1 MTVASLQFVLQS
13 SVIILHLFLITTTA
27 TSNTMR
33 RLLNSRPLQLRPCAN
48 MTFGMHWNEVLH
60 DCKFGGM
67 TVADGQVFNAR
78 GAVAVRYPRLDRGGS
93 TPPIRS
99 FKTDRHFVVKMGG
112 VVNLVNLNLT
122 NAWVGYQY
130 SEKYYCYT
138 FCTSYDYGGAMRIES
153 GAIALLV
160 DIVFSNNVAYGGG
173 QATSDS
179 KGAEDLYVDVNGTA
193 TIMHMPAGSFSP
205 LLHAEDLPGIAPV
218 VISKCG
224 THGNKMC
231 QDLGVNLNSSFV
243 CSPEPTVRCICD
255 KGTYSTERGTS
266 LIPTLSCINC
276 LEGHYQTEAG
286 KNSCNDSCAAGQYS
300 REIGASSVSTCIN
313 CLKGKYSSEDGSS
326 MCVDCLEGHYQ
337 TEAGKD
343 NCDDS
348 CAAGQYSREI
358 GASSVSTCIECVKG
372 KYNSAAGGAAAAC
385 KKCIAGTW
393 QNQSGAINCTACAM
407 NTYSREIGASNSSTC
422 THCPFNAIS
431 SPGSIKCES
440 MQATIVWAW
449 AIVAV
454 LGVLSIA
461 SVGYSIIL
469 KRQINHHTTD
479 DGLSEHLVS
488 ESKNSQTF
496 EDAKNKTLLTAEEAK
511 KKKELCEFLEQHHLI
526 SYLDKFIL
534 DGVECK
540 EDLLLFQSEDLVSYG
555 LNKVQARKAI
565 LVFTRIE

>member
-1 MTVASLQFVLQS
+1 MIVASLQFVLQS

-27 TSNTMR
+27 TSSSNTMR

-67 TVADGQVFNAR
+67 TVANGQVFNAR
-78 GAVAVRYPRLDRGGS
+78 GAVGVHYPRLDRGGS

-138 FCTSYDYGGAMRIES
+138 FCTSNDYGGAMRIES

-179 KGAEDLYVDVNGTA
+179 KGAEDLYVDANGTA

-231 QDLGVNLNSSFV
+231 KDLGVNLNSAFV

-300 REIGASSVSTCIN
+300 REIGASSVSTCI
-313 CLKGKYSSEDGSS
+313 
-326 MCVDCLEGHYQ
+326 
-337 TEAGKD
+337 
-343 NCDDS
+343 
-348 CAAGQYSREI
+348 
-358 GASSVSTCIECVKG
+358 ECVKG
-372 KYNSAAGGAAAAC
+372 KYNSAAGGAAGAC

-496 EDAKNKTLLTAEEAK
+496 EDAK